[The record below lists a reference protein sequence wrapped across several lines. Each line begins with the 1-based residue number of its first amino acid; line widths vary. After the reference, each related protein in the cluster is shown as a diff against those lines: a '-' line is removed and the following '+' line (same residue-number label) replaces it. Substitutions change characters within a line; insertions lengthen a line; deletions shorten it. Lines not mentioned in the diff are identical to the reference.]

1 VTSDRLRSCAG
12 TNPAVAA
19 YRKRVEIPE
28 ASMKIARIVLASAAA
43 LTILSSVTLAQQPM
57 TGTGTVTTVDR
68 ISGNIAIQ
76 QTQSGTVG
84 ANSGGV
90 VNVFKL
96 QGGSL
101 DAWHAGDKV
110 TFSATE
116 TGGVKTIT
124 KIEKQ

>member
-1 VTSDRLRSCAG
+1 VSSDHLRFCAG
-12 TNPAVAA
+12 TNPAVAP

-28 ASMKIARIVLASAAA
+28 ASMKIAKIALASAAA
-43 LTILSSVTLAQQPM
+43 LIILSSVTLAQQAM

-68 ISGNIAIQ
+68 ISGNLAIQ

>member
-1 VTSDRLRSCAG
+1 
-12 TNPAVAA
+12 VAA

-28 ASMKIARIVLASAAA
+28 ASMKIAKIVLASAAA
-43 LTILSSVTLAQQPM
+43 LTILSSVTLAQQAM

-96 QGGSL
+96 QGSSL

>member
-1 VTSDRLRSCAG
+1 VSSDRLRFCAG

-19 YRKRVEIPE
+19 YRKRVENPE
-28 ASMKIARIVLASAAA
+28 ASMRIAKIVLASAAA
-43 LTILSSVTLAQQPM
+43 LTILSSVSLAQQAM
-57 TGTGTVTTVDR
+57 TGTVTTVDR

-84 ANSGGV
+84 ANTGGV

>member
-1 VTSDRLRSCAG
+1 VSSDRLRSCAG

-28 ASMKIARIVLASAAA
+28 ASMKTAKIVLASAAA
-43 LTILSSVTLAQQPM
+43 LTILSSVTLAQQAM

-84 ANSGGV
+84 ASTAGV